1 MDMKEFDKLRKK
13 INIKDFEGNNKGLDK
28 WLYIFSY
35 IGNISAIFFAY
46 FLVYPSLLKAITLNF
61 VTGFWGISIAVI
73 FTIIFLSIFEITK
86 RYFIRNF
93 SSDYFSNEKKLNS
106 QLLGWLLL
114 SFGIIVLSFY
124 LSVTGSKNLATT
136 SLIKNNVAESEI
148 SVMADSLSAI
158 YNNKK
163 KIYENDNEALRK
175 VNNELRNTLAQTPV
189 TYVSI
194 RKDYQVSI
202 DKNIEIINVNRKEI
216 NEIGSELN
224 QKILELEEGLSNE
237 KSGNQTEDYKNIFLF
252 IVIVVFNELIII
264 GGVFFR
270 EFYEYNLFKLNQQ
283 KFEKIYK
290 KKDRYLALLAFI
302 YNYGKLSPGSKVI
315 SEVELKA
322 IVADKTN
329 IESPNKVVHDFLR
342 DMDRLGIFNIVG
354 RRRFISA
361 TYAEANNVI
370 EHLDDALRI
379 LENMK

>member
-1 MDMKEFDKLRKK
+1 MDVKEFDKLRKK
-13 INIKDFEGNNKGLDK
+13 INIKDFEGNNKGLNK

-61 VTGFWGISIAVI
+61 VTGVLGASIAI
-73 FTIIFLSIFEITK
+73 LFTIIFLMIFEITK

-93 SSDYFSNEKKLNS
+93 SSDYLSNGKKLNT
-106 QLLGWLLL
+106 QILGWLIL
-114 SFGIIVLSFY
+114 SMGIIVLSFY

-136 SLIKNNVAESEI
+136 SLIKNSIAESEI
-148 SVMADSLSAI
+148 SIMTDSLSII
-158 YNNKK
+158 YNDKK
-163 KIYENDNEALRK
+163 KIYEIDNEALRK

-194 RKDYQVSI
+194 RKDYQISI
-202 DKNIEIINVNRKEI
+202 DKNIQIIDVNQKEI
-216 NEIGSELN
+216 NKISDELN
-224 QKILELEEGLSNE
+224 QKILELKEGLINK

-270 EFYEYNLFKLNQQ
+270 EYYEYNLFKINQQ
-283 KFEKIYK
+283 KFEKIYR

-302 YNYGKLSPGSKVI
+302 YNDGKLSPGSKVI
-315 SEVELKA
+315 SELELKT

-329 IESPNKVVHDFLR
+329 IENSNKVVHEFLQ

-354 RRRFISA
+354 KRRFVSA
-361 TYAEANNVI
+361 TYNDATNII
-370 EHLDDALRI
+370 EHFDDTLRI